1 MLYHDSFSLRL
12 PIKCIDL
19 DNTNGQLK
27 LEGWLH
33 DVLIFMTLY
42 REALFYWLF
51 QGGGTILLGTFSRRL
66 VEFIYLCPRPR
77 LCWRLAGICFY
88 GQCFTW
94 RAGHPDQVIL
104 LVWPKFKRDKIK
116 HTIFP
121 NPL

>member
-42 REALFYWLF
+42 RGRHYFIGYFREEAPFYWVRLAGGWSSFFIYVQDYAGGWLEFVFMDNVLLGGLVILIKLFYWCGLNSNE
-51 QGGGTILLGTFSRRL
+51 T
-66 VEFIYLCPRPR
+66 
-77 LCWRLAGICFY
+77 
-88 GQCFTW
+88 
-94 RAGHPDQVIL
+94 
-104 LVWPKFKRDKIK
+104 K
-116 HTIFP
+116 
-121 NPL
+121 

>member
-42 REALFYWLF
+42 REGA
-51 QGGGTILLGTFSRRL
+51 ILLAISGRRYHL
-66 VEFIYLCPRPR
+66 
-77 LCWRLAGICFY
+77 RLAGGWSSFLSMSKTMLEVGWDLFLWTMFY
-88 GQCFTW
+88 LEGW
-94 RAGHPDQVIL
+94 SS
-104 LVWPKFKRDKIK
+104 
-116 HTIFP
+116 
-121 NPL
+121 

>member
-33 DVLIFMTLY
+33 DALIFMTIY
-42 REALFYWLF
+42 R
-51 QGGGTILLGTFSRRL
+51 GGTILLAISGRRHHFIGSFSRRL
-66 VEFIYLCPRPR
+66 VEFFYLCPR

-104 LVWPKFKRDKIK
+104 LVWPKFKQDNIK
-116 HTIFP
+116 HTG
-121 NPL
+121 LDQLCL